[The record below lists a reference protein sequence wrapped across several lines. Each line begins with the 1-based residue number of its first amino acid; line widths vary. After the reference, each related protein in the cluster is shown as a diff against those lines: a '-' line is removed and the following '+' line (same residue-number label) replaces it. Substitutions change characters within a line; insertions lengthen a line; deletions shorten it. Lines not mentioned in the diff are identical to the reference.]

1 MGIFGHKSK
10 QVKLNA
16 RKIYTLGEAMEMAND
31 ARYEEYEFIPIDS
44 DNIQAGYRPVLKEEV
59 QKCIDR
65 IKKSRKNSEFEQY
78 ITGNGSYKNM
88 DREVSGNLYN
98 PYQGERNYSPKEY
111 GLR

>member
-1 MGIFGHKSK
+1 MGIFGNKNK
-10 QVKLNA
+10 QVKLNP
-16 RKIYTLGEAMEMAND
+16 RKIYTLGEAMEIVND
-31 ARYEEYEFIPIDS
+31 ISYEQYEFMPINP
-44 DNIQAGYRPVLKEEV
+44 DNIEAGYRAVSKEEV

-65 IKKSRKNSEFEQY
+65 IKKSRKNPEFEQY